1 MVSSAALPMRLTVVI
16 SILALVISAIGFGV
30 AHSIQRAET
39 AEYQRRCS
47 LYAVALA
54 STSAAWLPTGGSTH
68 EQFRYPL
75 LSLGVVYLRVTING
89 EIVMDLRRPEF
100 STATLPQLDRPPLA
114 GTSVVCF
121 EDHWAIDVAVPH
133 MLPNVDA
140 PEEEGTLRM
149 LQFGIGAT
157 ELAAANQQTT
167 KKVALIS
174 LTAWVFASV
183 LLVGLCSLVRSKQR
197 FAATQP
203 VDIPDAARRSAA
215 GDLVLLHDEL
225 RFRVGEAEIGLTPKQ
240 AVLLE
245 LLMGQPG
252 RAFSD
257 AEILCH
263 VWCDST
269 YANSSD
275 VKQQIY
281 LIRKNLRSAGLDAS
295 AILSTVPGVGYKLV
309 ITRNDGTVDA
319 PSTDQ
324 PHS

>member
-1 MVSSAALPMRLTVVI
+1 VS
-16 SILALVISAIGFGV
+16 
-30 AHSIQRAET
+30 
-39 AEYQRRCS
+39 
-47 LYAVALA
+47 
-54 STSAAWLPTGGSTH
+54 
-68 EQFRYPL
+68 
-75 LSLGVVYLRVTING
+75 ING
-89 EIVMDLRRPEF
+89 EVVMDIRRPEF
-100 STATLPQLDRPPLA
+100 SAAQLPQLDQHSLA

-133 MLPNVDA
+133 MLPNVDD
-140 PEEEGTLRM
+140 PEEDGTLRM

-167 KKVALIS
+167 KKVTLIS
-174 LTAWVFASV
+174 LTAWVFVSV
-183 LLVGLCSLVRSKQR
+183 LLVGLCILVRSKQR
-197 FAATQP
+197 FAATQAP
-203 VDIPDAARRSAA
+203 AIPDGSRRSAA

-245 LLMGQPG
+245 LLMRQPG

-257 AEILCH
+257 ADILCH
-263 VWCDST
+263 VWCDSP

-281 LIRKNLRSAGLDAS
+281 LIRKRLRSAGLDAA
-295 AILSTVPGVGYKLV
+295 AILATVPGVGYKLV
-309 ITRNDGTVDA
+309 ITTDDGIVDA